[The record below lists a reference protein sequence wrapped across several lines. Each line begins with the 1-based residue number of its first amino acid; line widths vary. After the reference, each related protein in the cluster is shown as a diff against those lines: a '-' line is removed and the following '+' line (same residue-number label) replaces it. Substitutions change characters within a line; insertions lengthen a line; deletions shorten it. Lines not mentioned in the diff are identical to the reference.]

1 MGDYYWDQV
10 IKEENGRWKCKLCN
24 GSFSGVASRIK
35 AHLDHIK
42 GGGIEPC
49 PYGGVHSHTASTSSN
64 LFEDHQGVSERLS
77 KDTISQTTKAS
88 SVKQKLNYKHQTK
101 TGIKPPKLIIK
112 IKGVNMGN
120 CNQSVFKS
128 DIDHLKQ
135 LVLNLECEEH
145 DVTEQLQLLE
155 SRGIKRKPKVDEWLE
170 EMQELKECVDDM
182 NNLNDIEVNKLIKDM
197 KRHKKEK
204 PLILSTEFVGE
215 TLYINIDQ
223 VLRLLEEDD
232 VFVIGIHGM
241 GGVGKT
247 LLATLVENEVKRK
260 GTFDNVFLI
269 NVSSNFSLSK
279 LQFDIAKRIGVK
291 LEDDEEEGEQ
301 DERVRA
307 KTLSLALETK
317 GNSILIL
324 DDVWKYIDLQKVG
337 IPLNVN
343 VIKVILTTRLK
354 HVCHEMDC
362 MPDHMIQM
370 LPLYHE
376 DWELFMLKL
385 GHDAP
390 LPYEVDKIARSIV
403 QRCEG
408 LPLGINV
415 MSRTMKEHD
424 DIHQWKNEWNKLEQ
438 LEMGDH
444 EMGEVFKVLK
454 RSYDNLIDKNLQNCF
469 LYCALLSSPSIRN
482 KKELILKIVDN
493 GVINENR
500 CLEEIFNEGN
510 TVLDKLESHSL
521 INDMFGG
528 SVVSTHRLMIDM
540 ACYIFKESGRNVMVK
555 LNSRLTKISLV
566 QELKTDLELV
576 HMYDCDIEEISEDMS
591 PYCPMISTMI
601 INESSIRHVP
611 ESFFK
616 YMNSVSILD
625 LSCNRKLESLPNS
638 MTKLRSLIS
647 LLLTGCNTLKKIP
660 PLGELQALSRL
671 VITFCAIEEV
681 PQGLENLINLKWLDL
696 SRNNNLTMKSG
707 FVLSNLSKMQY
718 LDLRCPGVVITVED
732 VQGMNKLEYFGGAL
746 LVDYYSQKVLDIS
759 FMLKKYHLILGKMY
773 DEEGNWWD
781 SYNLKSIVPCDPKTK
796 TIHFGYCEQLSHFS
810 HILPKDLIDL
820 YICQNVHWGC
830 LCDTLSYNDSSS
842 LKKLNISTCRQLKYV
857 FCLYHSCSFCTKIH
871 NLEVLELQSLE
882 SLTVLCKDVVDVRQ
896 YLSPSGIFSCLKEF
910 SVYNCNLLENLF
922 TPRLV
927 QQLQNLETII
937 IRYCGSMKEILVA
950 SNTDDDDSLSIAFP
964 KLTSLELGDLPQL
977 KIVCKGSTSMSLP
990 KLTNLE
996 LGDLPQLKI
1005 FCKGSISCES
1015 LPTLNIY
1022 GCQNL
1027 DMYSTII
1034 IQDVEIP
1041 YYRFCC

>member
-112 IKGVNMGN
+112 IK
-120 CNQSVFKS
+120 
-128 DIDHLKQ
+128 
-135 LVLNLECEEH
+135 
-145 DVTEQLQLLE
+145 
-155 SRGIKRKPKVDEWLE
+155 
-170 EMQELKECVDDM
+170 
-182 NNLNDIEVNKLIKDM
+182 
-197 KRHKKEK
+197 
-204 PLILSTEFVGE
+204 
-215 TLYINIDQ
+215 
-223 VLRLLEEDD
+223 
-232 VFVIGIHGM
+232 
-241 GGVGKT
+241 
-247 LLATLVENEVKRK
+247 
-260 GTFDNVFLI
+260 
-269 NVSSNFSLSK
+269 
-279 LQFDIAKRIGVK
+279 
-291 LEDDEEEGEQ
+291 
-301 DERVRA
+301 
-307 KTLSLALETK
+307 
-317 GNSILIL
+317 
-324 DDVWKYIDLQKVG
+324 
-337 IPLNVN
+337 
-343 VIKVILTTRLK
+343 
-354 HVCHEMDC
+354 
-362 MPDHMIQM
+362 
-370 LPLYHE
+370 
-376 DWELFMLKL
+376 
-385 GHDAP
+385 
-390 LPYEVDKIARSIV
+390 
-403 QRCEG
+403 
-408 LPLGINV
+408 
-415 MSRTMKEHD
+415 
-424 DIHQWKNEWNKLEQ
+424 
-438 LEMGDH
+438 
-444 EMGEVFKVLK
+444 
-454 RSYDNLIDKNLQNCF
+454 
-469 LYCALLSSPSIRN
+469 
-482 KKELILKIVDN
+482 
-493 GVINENR
+493 
-500 CLEEIFNEGN
+500 
-510 TVLDKLESHSL
+510 
-521 INDMFGG
+521 
-528 SVVSTHRLMIDM
+528 
-540 ACYIFKESGRNVMVK
+540 
-555 LNSRLTKISLV
+555 
-566 QELKTDLELV
+566 
-576 HMYDCDIEEISEDMS
+576 
-591 PYCPMISTMI
+591 
-601 INESSIRHVP
+601 
-611 ESFFK
+611 
-616 YMNSVSILD
+616 
-625 LSCNRKLESLPNS
+625 
-638 MTKLRSLIS
+638 
-647 LLLTGCNTLKKIP
+647 GCNTLKKIP